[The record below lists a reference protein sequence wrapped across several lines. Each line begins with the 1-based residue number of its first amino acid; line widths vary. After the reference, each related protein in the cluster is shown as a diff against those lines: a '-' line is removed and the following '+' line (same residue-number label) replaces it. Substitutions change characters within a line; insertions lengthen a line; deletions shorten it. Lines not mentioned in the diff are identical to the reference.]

1 MAGAGVTGSSTDME
15 QPFATGELSTV
26 GQTETRETD
35 TSSETNYLKVAAS
48 ASVTNSVTMSATKKS
63 MGIAELI

>member
-1 MAGAGVTGSSTDME
+1 ME